1 MKNDFFSHQSVSQR
15 LSKKLRDWYGV
26 SVVVNHL
33 SDSSNIEVNNLK
45 FEVSRCKQF
54 DNTSGKF
61 SIIHNDKLIEFTKM
75 YDLVKESKRC

>member
-33 SDSSNIEVNNLK
+33 SDSSNIE
-45 FEVSRCKQF
+45 F